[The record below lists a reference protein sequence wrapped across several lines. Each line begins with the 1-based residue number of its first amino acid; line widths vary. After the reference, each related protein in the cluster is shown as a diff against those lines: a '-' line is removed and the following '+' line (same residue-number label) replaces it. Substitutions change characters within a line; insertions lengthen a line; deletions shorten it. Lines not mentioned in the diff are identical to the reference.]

1 MFATTAASSPNLTLT
16 KRLLGEN
23 GDGQVDEPTAK
34 RMKRNLS
41 VQEILLAQAKERCD
55 FRSSVPADFHP
66 HQVLLKMMSKKG
78 FEATSRS
85 FSELDE
91 FFHKP
96 SQDEIDSYGFEVLR
110 AVRDADIDFLR
121 QYHSDGKSL
130 NICNRFGESL
140 LHLACR
146 KQKLSVV
153 DFLLNEASVPA
164 EVCDDQ
170 GRTILHDACWT
181 SEPNFDVVDLI
192 LAKCPDLL
200 LVKDK
205 RGHTP
210 LFYARREHWGKW
222 LRHLGRNITKVLP
235 KNKRIFAAPI
245 A

>member
-1 MFATTAASSPNLTLT
+1 MFAKAASAPDLKIT
-16 KRLLGEN
+16 KRLLGDTV
-23 GDGQVDEPTAK
+23 GGQVDEPDAK
-34 RMKRNLS
+34 RMKRQLS

-55 FRSSVPADFHP
+55 FRSNVPAHFHP
-66 HQVLLKMMSKKG
+66 HKVLLKMMSKKG

-85 FSELDE
+85 YSELE
-91 FFHKP
+91 NFFCKP
-96 SQDEIDSYGFEVLR
+96 SQDEIDSYCFDVLR
-110 AVRDADIDFLR
+110 AVRDGDIKFLR
-121 QYHSDGKSL
+121 QYHLNGKSL

-181 SEPNFDVVDLI
+181 SEPNFDIVDLI
-192 LAKCPDLL
+192 LEKCPDLL

-222 LRHLGRNITKVLP
+222 LRHLGRNIIKVLP
-235 KNKRIFAAPI
+235 KNKLIFAAPI
-245 A
+245 V